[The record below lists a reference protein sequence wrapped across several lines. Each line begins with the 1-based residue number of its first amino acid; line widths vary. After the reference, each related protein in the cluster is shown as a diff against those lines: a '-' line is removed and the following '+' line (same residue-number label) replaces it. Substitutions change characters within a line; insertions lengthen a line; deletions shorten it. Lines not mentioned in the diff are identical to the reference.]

1 MPKKKK
7 IEKQKELDDF
17 FRDEENEIKAMEIQ
31 QKSIERKQN
40 KKNTQEDEEQKQEN
54 IEKMLQTIST
64 NKKIPKDIM
73 KKIYS
78 AIFENLFIAIVIMV
92 YMIFIILGYR
102 NIEKGM
108 YATDI
113 KVFTGILFVLTIYL
127 MEKSYKNKNIKLIIN
142 SIECLALS
150 ICNMFFIYF
159 HMMFFE
165 QYCVIV
171 GIVSLSFAVYYMI
184 KSIIVLFIKRRKY
197 LRTMSDIIEILSS
210 DYDKED
216 FKCQEV

>member
-7 IEKQKELDDF
+7 IEKQKELEDF

-40 KKNTQEDEEQKQEN
+40 KENTQEDEEKKQEN

-92 YMIFIILGYR
+92 YMLFIILGYH

-108 YATDI
+108 YATDL

-127 MEKSYKNKNIKLIIN
+127 MEKAYKNKNIKLIIN
-142 SIECLALS
+142 SIEGLVLS

-165 QYCVIV
+165 KYCVIV
-171 GIVSLSFAVYYMI
+171 GMVSLSFAVYYII
-184 KSIIVLFIKRRKY
+184 KAIIVLFIKRRKY